1 MDYWGELPQIFET
14 SAEKKQGKEAGLVSL
29 RLFRPFPSEELLSV
43 LKDKKRIAV
52 VERAMPGG
60 AATGP
65 LFSEIATLMYTN
77 GVNTKL
83 ENYILGLGGRDVLP
97 ETFIKIYDGVA
108 RTESTVP
115 VKEKNY
121 DVIGVRG

>member
-1 MDYWGELPQIFET
+1 
-14 SAEKKQGKEAGLVSL
+14 
-29 RLFRPFPSEELLSV
+29 
-43 LKDKKRIAV
+43 
-52 VERAMPGG
+52 MPGG

-77 GVNTKL
+77 GINTKL

-97 ETFIKIYDGVA
+97 ETFIEIYNGVT
-108 RTESTVP
+108 RTESAVP
-115 VKEKNY
+115 VKETNY